1 MKASAK
7 IALVGAGILVAGV
20 GIGVFGGFIA
30 MTNKEG
36 ADNIIIRDKEN
47 TITASDSISTL
58 TLGTT
63 EDHIEVYWS
72 DMATE
77 IEIKYFDADEED
89 KEIYVVKRTSTTLE
103 LKINDDFWKKFI
115 NIQWPWNER
124 DDTKRPMK
132 VTIPKSMENLVVITS
147 TVSGDI
153 TLNKDGAETASVG
166 SSVINTVSGNIY
178 AKSIDSKKQIT
189 VNTVSGSINLDSV
202 KSVDSHIEVNGT
214 SGAFQIKNSS
224 AKDKVKVNSVSGAI
238 VIDTLKCESLE
249 AASVSAAIDVSKLDV
264 ERKVDISTV
273 SGKVK
278 LNVIDSKDNYSIKVD
293 TVSGSRNI
301 ENVKDTTRAKEIV
314 IATTSGSINVSFGEI
329 L

>member
-30 MTNKEG
+30 MSNKEG

-63 EDHIEVYWS
+63 EDHIEVVWS
-72 DMATE
+72 DMASE
-77 IEIKYFDADEED
+77 IEIKYFDAKEED
-89 KEIYVVKRTSTTLE
+89 KEIYVVKRTSTSLE
-103 LKINDDFWKKFI
+103 LKINDDFWKKFL
-115 NIQWPWNER
+115 NIQWPWNAR
-124 DDTKRPMK
+124 NDTEHPMK

-153 TLNKDGAETASVG
+153 TLNKDGAETVSVG

-224 AKDKVKVNSVSGAI
+224 AKDKVKVNNVSGAI